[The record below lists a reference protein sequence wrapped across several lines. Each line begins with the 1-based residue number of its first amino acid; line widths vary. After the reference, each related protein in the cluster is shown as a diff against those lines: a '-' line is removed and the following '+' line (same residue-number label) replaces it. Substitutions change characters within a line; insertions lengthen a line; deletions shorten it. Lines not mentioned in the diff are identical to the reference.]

1 MRSAASGRACGI
13 SPCETPGVG
22 TAHGLAR
29 ARADGGSFAPFVAEV
44 SRKPYNQGRKD
55 GRSGTIP
62 IDPWSP
68 PASEWT
74 QAERDAYVAGFSAG
88 RKSRSARGGSQR
100 RRSSADAGC

>member
-1 MRSAASGRACGI
+1 
-13 SPCETPGVG
+13 
-22 TAHGLAR
+22 
-29 ARADGGSFAPFVAEV
+29 VAEV
-44 SRKPYNQGRKD
+44 PRKPYNQGRKD

-88 RKSRSARGGSQR
+88 RKSRSARGGSRR
-100 RRSSADAGC
+100 RRSSADAPKAGEKKSGPQGRATLSSWRPSQAQL